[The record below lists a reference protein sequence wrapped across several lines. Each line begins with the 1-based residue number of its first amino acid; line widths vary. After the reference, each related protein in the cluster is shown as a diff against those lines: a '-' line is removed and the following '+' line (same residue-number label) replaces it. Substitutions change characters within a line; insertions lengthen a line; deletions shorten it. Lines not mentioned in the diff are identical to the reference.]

1 MAWCLR
7 DGMGQVVESVN
18 PEFVVPTASVG
29 KILLLLAV
37 ADALETGS
45 LDPTMPVSRPEPV
58 TDSGLWQHLSIS
70 HLSAHDAAVLVGSVS
85 DNLASNALLDVIGLD
100 HVQAMAADIGF
111 PALQL
116 HDRVRDHRTPEH
128 PPHLSSGSAAQ
139 WSALMHGLTAE
150 TLITSAVS
158 RQVLRWLGLSV
169 DHSLVLAPFALD
181 PLVAERPKWICA
193 NKTGADPGVR
203 ADVGVVGNGDLIFSY
218 AALAAD
224 EDELEAVVQL
234 RTWGQ
239 SLRDRLAG

>member
-1 MAWCLR
+1 MAWCVR
-7 DGMGQVVESVN
+7 DAVGQVVESVN
-18 PEFVVPTASVG
+18 PDHVAPTASVG

-37 ADALETGS
+37 ADAFETGG

-58 TDSGLWQHLSIS
+58 TDSGLWQHLSAQQIS
-70 HLSAHDAAVLVGSVS
+70 VDDAVVLVGSVS

-100 HVQAMAADIGF
+100 HVQATAADIGF

-139 WSALMHGLTAE
+139 WSALMHELSTE
-150 TLITSAVS
+150 RLITPGVR

-169 DHSLVLAPFALD
+169 DHSLILAPFALD
-181 PLVAERPKWICA
+181 PLVADRAKWICA
-193 NKTGADPGVR
+193 NKTGADPGLR
-203 ADVGVVGNGDLIFSY
+203 ADVGVVRNGNQIFSY

-239 SLRDRLAG
+239 SLRNRFVD

>member
-1 MAWCLR
+1 MAWCVR
-7 DGMGQVVESVN
+7 DGTGQLVESINSGSVLS
-18 PEFVVPTASVG
+18 TASVG

-37 ADALETGS
+37 ADAFETGG
-45 LDPTMPVSRPEPV
+45 LDPTMPVSRSEPV
-58 TDSGLWQHLSIS
+58 TDSGLWQHLSMS
-70 HLSAHDAAVLVGSVS
+70 HISAHDAAVLVGSVS

-100 HVQAMAADIGF
+100 HVQATAADIGF
-111 PALQL
+111 PALHL

-139 WSALMHGLTAE
+139 WSALMHELSTE
-150 TLITSAVS
+150 RLITPGVS

-181 PLVAERPKWICA
+181 PLVADRPKWICA

-203 ADVGVVGNGDLIFSY
+203 ADVGVVRNGDLIFSY

-239 SLRDRLAG
+239 SLLERFVD